1 MVQPVDL
8 ADFFIV
14 FFSAAMVILAGALY
28 ALLFAWSKVKARP
41 GFMVGA
47 YLSYAVLFGSVLILA
62 EAANLN
68 TTFWQIVV
76 GLMLL
81 GYWWAPHA
89 IFHLC
94 VATHAH
100 ESESN

>member
-14 FFSAAMVILAGALY
+14 FFSAAMVICTGALY
-28 ALLFAWSKVKARP
+28 ALFFAWSKVKEKPRYMLA
-41 GFMVGA
+41 A
-47 YLSYAVLFGSVLILA
+47 YASYAVLFASVLTLA
-62 EAANLN
+62 QAANLN
-68 TTFWQIVV
+68 TTFWQVVV

-81 GYWWAPHA
+81 GYWYAPHG
-89 IFHLC
+89 IYNLC

-100 ESESN
+100 ESEPH